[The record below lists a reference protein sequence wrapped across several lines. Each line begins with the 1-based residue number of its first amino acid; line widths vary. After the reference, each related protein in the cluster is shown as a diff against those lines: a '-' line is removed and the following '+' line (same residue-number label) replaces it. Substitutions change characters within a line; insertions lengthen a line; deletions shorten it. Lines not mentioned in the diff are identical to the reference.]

1 LFNCG
6 LKFKNMV
13 LREIPGGEMER
24 LTGGCGKITISF
36 RRM

>member
-6 LKFKNMV
+6 LKFKDMV
-13 LREIPGGEMER
+13 LREIPGGKMER
-24 LTGGCGKITISF
+24 LTGGWGKITIRF